1 MLTATWD
8 RLSPIES
15 EVLELVDLFRYCAA
29 PRRLEIDDTRWPDP
43 GNWSTAGESRLR
55 LGTGCSVAGW
65 GVTSAAL
72 GMV

>member
-29 PRRLEIDDTRWPDP
+29 PRRLERHTRV
-43 GNWSTAGESRLR
+43 SKVSRGSNLEE
-55 LGTGCSVAGW
+55 GCV
-65 GVTSAAL
+65 
-72 GMV
+72 